1 MKKDSVEFKK
11 RVFDLMN
18 GSLDLE
24 KYPVPESKIVE
35 NEYEE
40 GKVCGVLYREVYYAN
55 RRVCEK
61 LGVEEDSD
69 VEIIIRNLLEIAEY
83 QSLKMYDYGRTFS

>member
-83 QSLKMYDYGRTFS
+83 QSLKIDRKSVV

>member
-61 LGVEEDSD
+61 LGVEVDSD
-69 VEIIIRNLLEIAEY
+69 VEIFI
-83 QSLKMYDYGRTFS
+83 

>member
-1 MKKDSVEFKK
+1 
-11 RVFDLMN
+11 MN

>member
-1 MKKDSVEFKK
+1 MKKDSAEFKK